1 VVDPQYKIVKMAQLQ
16 PSAEELSKEKQIL
29 ELVAQVEKPNL
40 SSEDDIP
47 KRFDIVTDYSDHH
60 FLKENIHQNVTLQLL
75 KILLPFCF
83 FFNQLL

>member
-47 KRFDIVTDYSDHH
+47 KRFDIVADYSDHH

>member
-1 VVDPQYKIVKMAQLQ
+1 
-16 PSAEELSKEKQIL
+16 
-29 ELVAQVEKPNL
+29 LVAQVEKPNL

-47 KRFDIVTDYSDHH
+47 KRFDIVADYSDHH